1 MTKQKSGKASWNDVK
16 HYVSTF
22 DRAGLIDLLHDLY
35 DASADNRAFL
45 HARFGAGTD
54 VLEPY
59 KRVLER
65 WLWPDVT
72 KPNQDV
78 SVSKALNAISSYKKA
93 VGDPEGLLDL
103 MVLYCERAA
112 GFTYNFGMEGDSW
125 FSALIRTFG
134 GALELA
140 ASMDTERRAQFV
152 PRLRG
157 VQNTCSDLGWGVG
170 DAINDLWSQFEVE
183 SADLEQ

>member
-1 MTKQKSGKASWNDVK
+1 MIRRKSGKSSWTDVK
-16 HYVSTF
+16 GHLSSF
-22 DRAGLIDLLHDLY
+22 DRAGLIDLVHDLY

-45 HARFGAGTD
+45 RARFGVGTD

-59 KRVLER
+59 KKALER

-93 VGDPEGLLDL
+93 VGDPEGSLDL
-103 MVLYCERAA
+103 MVLYCEMAA
-112 GFTYNFGMEGDSW
+112 GFTCDVGMEGDSW

-140 ASMDTERRAQFV
+140 ASLDTERRTAFV
-152 PRLRG
+152 HRLDKVRI
-157 VQNTCSDLGWGVG
+157 VCSDLGWGVG
-170 DAINDLWSQFEVE
+170 DAFNYLWSQYDFEGAGSE
-183 SADLEQ
+183 P